1 MKKFFKIILYFS
13 CLLLPVFFNACK
25 TTKTAADNDLISNPK
40 KLTQEQLLQ
49 NSALFIDGL
58 REKYLGNY
66 EKALGLFA
74 QCIRQNPG
82 NDGALYEMAFLL
94 FDAKKYPDALVL
106 AKDAVNKKPENI
118 WYSLLL
124 AQIYTA
130 QKDYE
135 NAGKVYKIVVE
146 KNPDKAEVYYE
157 WADVCIQ
164 QKNYEG
170 AIKVYDL
177 MEKRFSRQP
186 ESTLQKQKLY
196 MQLGKTNKAI
206 EETEALINAFPA
218 ETEYYGV
225 LADLYMSS
233 NQPLKAFEQYNKILK
248 INPSDP
254 YVHLSLAD
262 YYRVQ
267 NNSEKA
273 IDELKTAFA
282 SEDLDI
288 DSKVKI
294 LLGILNAPSQNKE
307 YVAVSPELA
316 RLATVSS
323 PNEPKAFSI
332 YGDIL
337 YQQKDLEGARNA
349 FRKVTELDNS
359 KYVVWQQLLQI
370 DRELE
375 DYDALASESKTAM
388 ELFPEQAEPYLL
400 FAISKMKTGEY
411 DQAITALNNGK
422 NFAVEDKML
431 LKFYTALADSY
442 YKIKKY
448 DLCFEAYEKSLS
460 IEPNNTY
467 VLNNYSFYLALQ
479 NTNLG
484 RAEQLCERLLSLQ
497 PDNATFQDTYAW
509 VLYKQKKLDEAKKW
523 IEKAVAASDNKNAA
537 ILDHYGDI
545 LYSLNQTDLAVEAW
559 KKAKE
564 NGMKSEILDKKIND
578 KKLYEQ

>member
-1 MKKFFKIILYFS
+1 MKKLFKFLLYFS
-13 CLLLPVFFNACK
+13 CFLLPVFFYACK
-25 TTKTAADNDLISNPK
+25 TTKTGADTDLISNPK

-49 NSALFIDGL
+49 NSALFMDGL

-74 QCIRQNPG
+74 QCVRQNPG
-82 NDGALYEMAFLL
+82 NDGALYETSFLL
-94 FDAKKYPDALVL
+94 FDAQKYADALVF
-106 AKDAVNKKPENI
+106 AKDAVKKKPENI

-135 NAGKVYKIVVE
+135 NAEKVYKEIIE

-157 WADVCIQ
+157 WADVCILHE
-164 QKNYEG
+164 NYEG

-186 ESTLQKQKLY
+186 ESTLQKEKIYL
-196 MQLGKTNKAI
+196 QLGKTNKGI
-206 EETEALINAFPA
+206 EEMEALIAAFPG
-218 ETEYYGV
+218 ETQYYGA

-233 NQPLKAFEQYNKILK
+233 NQPLKAFEQYEKILK
-248 INPSDP
+248 INPADP

-267 NNSEKA
+267 NKSEKA
-273 IDELKTAFA
+273 ISELKTAFA
-282 SEDLDI
+282 SEELDI

-294 LLGILNAPSQNKE
+294 LLSILNTPSQNKD
-307 YVAVSPELA
+307 YIPVLPELA
-316 RLATVSS
+316 RTATVTS
-323 PNEPKAFSI
+323 PEEPKAFSI

-337 YQQKDLEGARNA
+337 YQQKDLEGARTA
-349 FRKVTELDNS
+349 FRRVTELDNS
-359 KYVVWQQLLQI
+359 KFVVWQQLMQI
-370 DRELE
+370 ERVLE
-375 DYDALASESKTAM
+375 DYDALAAESKTAM

-400 FAISKMKTGEY
+400 FGISKMKKGEY
-411 DQAITALNNGK
+411 ELAISALNNGK

-442 YKIKKY
+442 YKIKNY

-479 NTNLG
+479 NTNLD
-484 RAEQLCERLLSLQ
+484 RAAQLCERLLSLQ
-497 PDNATFQDTYAW
+497 PDNPIFQDTYAW
-509 VLYKQKKLDEAKKW
+509 VRYKQKKYDEAKKW
-523 IEKAVAASDNKNAA
+523 SEKAVQASNNKNAA

-559 KKAKE
+559 KKAKD

-578 KKLYEQ
+578 KKLYE